1 MVRRAG
7 SIGDMIFF
15 HSFKKPGALPAA
27 IHSCVLAHAPS
38 LALTHAHTPCVSP
51 GRPACARACMRVH
64 ACPPALVMHVICMRA
79 QNTQAPTRVQAHIQA
94 HARMHTAG
102 LVVDLVQDIRAINT
116 LAMTA
121 KKTAMIILGG
131 GLVKHHICNAN
142 LMYAY
147 TRRMCCVTCCMLRVA
162 CCMLHRSQAQRRR
175 LRRLHQ
181 HRPGIRRQVLV
192 VPRSELQ
199 RTQSRLGG
207 T

>member
-1 MVRRAG
+1 M
-7 SIGDMIFF
+7 
-15 HSFKKPGALPAA
+15 
-27 IHSCVLAHAPS
+27 HA
-38 LALTHAHTPCVSP
+38 
-51 GRPACARACMRVH
+51 
-64 ACPPALVMHVICMRA
+64 
-79 QNTQAPTRVQAHIQA
+79 
-94 HARMHTAG
+94 AG

-147 TRRMCCVTCCMLRVA
+147 MRRLCCVT

-192 VPRSELQ
+192 GPRSELQ